1 MARKSL
7 VTLVVCRH
15 TIDVAKLATSNT
27 KENVSRFLGHTDGSC
42 LGISRC
48 VKSIMNNASIESKL
62 TLYATGRKLIF
73 LA

>member
-42 LGISRC
+42 LENGLQNKTK
-48 VKSIMNNASIESKL
+48 VN
-62 TLYATGRKLIF
+62 
-73 LA
+73 

>member
-42 LGISRC
+42 LGNGLQNKTK
-48 VKSIMNNASIESKL
+48 VN
-62 TLYATGRKLIF
+62 
-73 LA
+73 